1 MSHQI
6 FVSELLIELSDQ
18 QQELVAGG
26 ADFELAGS
34 NFAKRLSHLQGLSLS
49 GPSGSTSHSVGATG
63 AVNTAAQD
71 FLTLGAPSAPTV
83 AALGAA
89 PILNG
94 SAAAPIGTPTG
105 GTETVPGGTSLPG
118 MQ

>member
-6 FVSELLIELSDQ
+6 FVSELLIELSEQ
-18 QQELVAGG
+18 QQELVAGS

-34 NFAKRLSHLQGLSLS
+34 NFAKRGALLKGLTLS
-49 GPSGSTSHSVGATG
+49 GPTGSTGYSVGKTS

-71 FLTLGAPSAPTV
+71 FLTLGAPSVPTIG
-83 AALGAA
+83 ALGAA
-89 PILNG
+89 PTLNG
-94 SAAAPIGTPTG
+94 ISEAPVDATG
-105 GTETVPGGTSLPG
+105 GTESTPGGGSLPG